1 MKHIPSG
8 GQIPLMKSLSIIA
21 LALILPL
28 ATHATEIR
36 QRPFSY
42 PLDAAAV
49 KQGDQFVICSDCPD
63 QKLTFL
69 PVKPMLAMRL
79 SEPAKPERQVAFE
92 VKHAEPTRSDAFE
105 TEKQIATVLFNFD
118 SERLSRHE
126 RLRFDGLMAGLSKR
140 STFGLKGYTCTIGAY
155 DYNERLSI
163 RRADHVA
170 GIMKSNGFKVVTVE
184 GKGKCCPV
192 STDKRLNRRVEIVE
206 HQKEEK

>member
-1 MKHIPSG
+1 M
-8 GQIPLMKSLSIIA
+8 MKSLSITA

-28 ATHATEIR
+28 ATHAEEIR

-42 PLDAAAV
+42 SFDAAAA
-49 KQGDQFVICSDCPD
+49 KQDDQFVVCSDCPD
-63 QKLTFL
+63 HKLTLL

-79 SEPAKPERQVAFE
+79 SEPVRSEAQVALE
-92 VKHAEPTRSDAFE
+92 AKHVQPSTDALE
-105 TEKQIATVLFNFD
+105 TDKQIATVLFDFD

-126 RLRFDGLMAGLSKR
+126 RFRFVGLLAGLSKQ
-140 STFGLKGYTCTIGAY
+140 STFGLKGYTCTIGRD

-163 RRADHVA
+163 GRANYVA
-170 GIMKSNGFKVVTVE
+170 GIMKSNGFNVGTVE

-192 STDKRLNRRVEIVE
+192 STDKHLNRRVEIVE

>member
-1 MKHIPSG
+1 M
-8 GQIPLMKSLSIIA
+8 MKSLSITA

-28 ATHATEIR
+28 ATHAAEIR

-42 PLDAAAV
+42 ALDAVAA
-49 KQGDQFVICSDCPD
+49 KQDDQFVVCTDCPD
-63 QKLTFL
+63 QKLTVL

-79 SEPAKPERQVAFE
+79 SDPAKPEPQVTLAA
-92 VKHAEPTRSDAFE
+92 KPYQPSISTTLE
-105 TEKQIATVLFNFD
+105 TDKQIATVLFDFD

-126 RLRFDGLMAGLSKR
+126 RLRFDGLLAGLSKL
-140 STFGLKGYTCTIGAY
+140 STFGLKGYTCTIGTD

-163 RRADHVA
+163 RRANYVA
-170 GIMKSNGFKVVTVE
+170 GIMKSNGFNVVIVE

-206 HQKEEK
+206 HRKEEK